1 MCRTGSVVSDT
12 VTRINVTVVLMLAKV
27 KSVATIGLE
36 AREVVV
42 EVDIAEKG
50 FPGLTI
56 VGLPDKAVGES
67 RERVKKAIQ
76 NSGASFPDKKITIN
90 LSPADL
96 PKEGSNYDLPI
107 AVGILLASG
116 EIEMPEKSEILNPKS
131 ETNQKFENSNENTI
145 NVDGYFYGEL
155 GLDGSLKH
163 SRGVLLSAMLAKEQG
178 VGELYVSV
186 LSANEAAVVE
196 GIKVYPVRELSQLL
210 RHLQGQALKADPP
223 GGEAGQIEPLKTI
236 ELLPILEDSEPII
249 DFNEIAGQEMAK
261 RAATISASGGHNL
274 LLVGPPGAGKTML
287 AKALPSILPPL
298 LPEESL
304 EVTRIYSVSGLMD
317 QGAALVRRRPFR
329 APHHTTSMIGLIG
342 GGSNPMPGEVSLA
355 HLGVLF
361 LDEMPEFP
369 RSVLE
374 VLRQPMEDGRVT
386 ITRAMGRV
394 EYPASFMLMAS
405 ANPCPCGYLNHPTKE
420 CQCGE
425 RNIAKYRRRVSG
437 PILDRIDLHVWVDPV
452 EVDKLTSENL
462 NNQAPNSKQIQ
473 NSNHQTETS
482 KQIRERV
489 MAARAVQKERFAG
502 VKGMYSNAQMGNKQV
517 KQFCPLSP
525 EVKQFLSAAAKRFEL
540 SARAYFKVIK
550 VARTIADLAGD
561 GEILP
566 AHIAEAVQYRENVW

>member
-1 MCRTGSVVSDT
+1 
-12 VTRINVTVVLMLAKV
+12 MLAKV

-107 AVGILLASG
+107 AVGIMLASG
-116 EIEMPEKSEILNPKS
+116 EIETLP
-131 ETNQKFENSNENTI
+131 QKIGSLQSKDPIFGTENA
-145 NVDGYFYGEL
+145 YFYGEL

-178 VGELYVSV
+178 VGELFVSV

-196 GIKVYPVRELSQLL
+196 GIKVYPVRELAQLL
-210 RHLQGQALKADPP
+210 RHLQGQALKVDPP

-261 RAATISASGGHNL
+261 RAATISAAGGHNL

-374 VLRQPMEDGRVT
+374 VLRQPMEDGKVA

-405 ANPCPCGYLNHPTKE
+405 ANPCPCGYLNHPTRE

-452 EVDKLTSENL
+452 EVDKLTGDNTRVKPLQKLGEGLTLSG
-462 NNQAPNSKQIQ
+462 
-473 NSNHQTETS
+473 TETS

-489 MAARAVQKERFAG
+489 IKAREVQEKRFVK
-502 VKGMYSNAQMGNKQV
+502 VKGMYTNGQMGNKQV
-517 KQFCPLSP
+517 KQFCLLSP
-525 EVKQFLSAAAKRFEL
+525 EVKQFLSAAARKFEL

-550 VARTIADLAGD
+550 VARTIADLAGEK
-561 GEILP
+561 EILP